1 MKLFNRGKKEV
12 KETTTKLVEKSVTF
26 LSTITGGSIN
36 TGTENF
42 QDVSNLNTYKQ
53 SLYLFIGVSMIRD
66 TVSSIPLEMHR
77 VINKDGDTE
86 EISTDDFMTVLG
98 RPNYLQTQMEFW
110 KLAIAYY
117 LLAGETFWYLE
128 RGGGNKIISMVN
140 MRPDHVE
147 VLLSQDRM
155 EIFGYKFYKSNGQTI
170 FLSID
175 EVLHIKNIDPTNTT
189 RGVGVVRPA
198 TQRIITERE
207 ASNYQALTFK
217 NQGRP
222 DIAVFT
228 DVDLQEEDAEEAR
241 TRWNKIYSGNNR
253 SAAGFFGNGVK
264 DIKLLNAKPNEMDFI
279 QTQNFLRDDILSVLR
294 IPKAML
300 DSGNINK
307 TDSEVARINYTKEAC
322 LPILDVFL
330 DVINNKLLTEE
341 MGNDKFI
348 TYDNPV
354 NEDREQMVKESTEL
368 FKAEIITKDEA
379 RDILGYENVAGGDEF
394 YSPAGSMFEL
404 SMKKKV
410 LAKKAKAV
418 LKHRNITVL
427 KLDAAQALAQASD
440 AQQAFKLDREQN
452 SVYHNEELKEFYIK
466 NFNDGIQRKADT
478 FKDVIELYNQGL
490 LTRILEQFET
500 LGVNPA
506 NIFDPVTE
514 IKEAKSLFTPI
525 LLQMYDKAGNDA
537 MSLISN
543 AYNKNAETFYTA
555 DEIIQALELRS
566 EFFITSMLNTDF
578 KEMQAIIAERLEAGD
593 SIQQIGQA
601 MRLYFDKM
609 SVARAKTIARTETAR
624 IINKG
629 TLDAHEQSA
638 FVTGSQWLTSKDSNV
653 RDNAGTVN
661 DHTVNDGK
669 VRSNGEMFPNGE
681 TYPGE
686 LTINCRCALA
696 PVV

>member
-1 MKLFNRGKKEV
+1 MKLFSSVKDKAKKI
-12 KETTTKLVEKSVTF
+12 VEKSVTF
-26 LSTITGGSIN
+26 LSTS
-36 TGTENF
+36 GTMIGVENY
-42 QDVSNLNTYKQ
+42 QDVLNLNTYKE

-66 TVSSIPLEMHR
+66 TVASIPLEMHR
-77 VINKDGDTE
+77 VINKEGDTE
-86 EISTDDFMTVLG
+86 EVGTDDFMTVLG

-110 KLAIAYY
+110 KLAVAYY

-147 VLLSQDRM
+147 ILLTKDRM
-155 EIFGYKFYKSNGQTI
+155 EIIGYKFFKSDGQTLI
-170 FLSID
+170 LSVE
-175 EVLHIKNIDPTNTT
+175 EVLHIKNIDPTNTS

-207 ASNYQALTFK
+207 ASKYQALTFK

-241 TRWNKIYSGNNR
+241 TRWNKIYSGNER

-264 DIKLLNAKPNEMDFI
+264 DIKLLNASPNEMDFMG
-279 QTQNFLRDDILSVLR
+279 TQNFLRDDILAVLR

-300 DSGNINK
+300 TSDDVNLANSK
-307 TDSEVARINYTKEAC
+307 TARINYVKEAC

-341 MGNDKFI
+341 MGSDKFI

-354 NEDREQMVKESTEL
+354 NEDREQMVKEATEL
-368 FKAEIITKDEA
+368 FKAEIVTKDEA
-379 RDILGYENVAGGDEF
+379 RDILGYEVVDGGDEF
-394 YSPAGSMFEL
+394 YSPSGSMFEL
-404 SMKKKV
+404 SMKKKA

-427 KLDAAQALAQASD
+427 KLGAAQALAEASE
-440 AQQAFKLDREQN
+440 AQQAFAIDREQN

-466 NFNDGIQRKADT
+466 NFNDGIQKKADT

-514 IKEAKSLFTPI
+514 IKEAKGLFTPV

-537 MSLISN
+537 MSMISN

-555 DEIIQALELRS
+555 DEIIQQLELRS

-624 IINKG
+624 IINRG

-638 FVTGSQWLTSKDSNV
+638 FVTGSQWLTSRDKNV
-653 RDNAGTVN
+653 RPGANAALAGTVN
-661 DHTVNDGK
+661 DHVQNDGK
-669 VRSNGEMFPNGE
+669 VRSSGETFPNGE